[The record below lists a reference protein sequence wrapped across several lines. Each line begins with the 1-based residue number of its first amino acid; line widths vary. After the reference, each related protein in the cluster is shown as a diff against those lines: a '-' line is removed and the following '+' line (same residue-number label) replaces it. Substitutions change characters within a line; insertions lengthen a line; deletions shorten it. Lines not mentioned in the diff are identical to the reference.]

1 MPDGNCFF
9 RAVSKY
15 LTGNEDDHTQLR
27 TMVVDHVHNNF
38 RSYLKVSEKTR
49 SDFHGYLTNMKKTH
63 CENQSHWADTDI
75 IIATSSF
82 LKTPIT
88 CYSPQNIN
96 DIRTNVWYTVDGF
109 DMVGET
115 DYNNECDYFDHTHK
129 QIILNN
135 ESGDHFEP
143 ADF

>member
-9 RAVSKY
+9 RAITMY
-15 LTGNEDDHTQLR
+15 LTGNEDDHIQFR
-27 TMVVDHVHNNF
+27 AMVVNHVQNNF
-38 RSYLKVSEKTR
+38 VSYLNVSEKTDDEF
-49 SDFHGYLTNMKKTH
+49 SEYLTNMKKTR
-63 CENQSHWADTDI
+63 HWADTDI

-82 LKTPIT
+82 LKTPIV

-96 DIRTNVWYTVDGF
+96 NIRTNVWYTVDGF
-109 DMVGET
+109 DMVGGT
-115 DYNNECDYFDHTHK
+115 NYNSECDSFNHTHK

-143 ADF
+143 AEF